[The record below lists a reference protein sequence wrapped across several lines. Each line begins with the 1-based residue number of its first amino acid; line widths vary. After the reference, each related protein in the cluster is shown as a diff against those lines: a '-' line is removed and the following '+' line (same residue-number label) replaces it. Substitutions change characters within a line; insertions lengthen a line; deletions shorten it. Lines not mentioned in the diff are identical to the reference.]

1 MDLLVHGEKKNLILE
16 KNEKQDLV
24 LVYVGALKGDALNQY
39 LLNEIDKVVDQ
50 YPDKKVIVCFRGA
63 VNDKRIEFLSQL
75 NEKADYLALVKK
87 YNFSLYQVVK
97 ARLSLSFTFLINY
110 SIGVYEKLS
119 IRKGI
124 VSFIPLSLV

>member
-1 MDLLVHGEKKNLILE
+1 M
-16 KNEKQDLV
+16 
-24 LVYVGALKGDALNQY
+24 
-39 LLNEIDKVVDQ
+39 VDQ

-97 ARLSLSFTFLINY
+97 ARLSLSFTFLTNY

-119 IRKGI
+119 IRKEI